1 MNDAHLLLD
10 LDRMLPELRD
20 TEEAGTR
27 PRSPNLAPTSTS
39 GRRDDRLPY
48 GLDRLHGDNPDEP
61 AGNRTAA
68 GILLWAA
75 QWATAFESWY
85 GRAYGGALP
94 YLAHIAPTA
103 ATGHPDEWAALMDE
117 ARPIWARTART
128 CGYLPEP
135 AGDCWC
141 GHTLYREPTSRGLS
155 DDLVCDGPGEHWYP
169 DQAHAHAA
177 YQHHARQHTTPGVM
191 LTLDQLRVVWPGLD
205 RRTLHSWGTRGHVT
219 KYGHGGDSV
228 YDLAHINQRINQRM
242 RDTPRPR
249 AA

>member
-1 MNDAHLLLD
+1 MNDTHLLLD

-27 PRSPNLAPTSTS
+27 PRSPNIAPTSTS

-61 AGNRTAA
+61 ADNRTAA

-75 QWATAFESWY
+75 QWVTAFEGWY

-103 ATGHPDEWAALMDE
+103 TTGHPDEWSALMDE

-128 CGYLPEP
+128 CGYLTTP
-135 AGDCWC
+135 AGTCWC
-141 GHTLYREPTSRGLS
+141 GNTLYREPTDAGLT
-155 DDLVCDGPGEHWYP
+155 DYMVCDGPGEHWYP
-169 DQAHAHAA
+169 DAARFAQEFRQQA
-177 YQHHARQHTTPGVM
+177 RTITTPGTM
-191 LTLDQLRVVWPGLD
+191 LTHDQLRQVWPDLD

-219 KYGHGGDSV
+219 KQGAGDTTR
-228 YDLAHINQRINQRM
+228 YDLAHVNQRM